1 MSNNDLMLH
10 RAGLLSRGDAKAV
23 GRGLARIDANSQ
35 LELAKIEA
43 EANLHAARVQSTVYV
58 TRQAMQGT
66 ALISELEAQLGQ
78 MVPESRGRVQG
89 IADIGCYTIAE
100 LVADTGRRVSR

>member
-1 MSNNDLMLH
+1 MSNDLTPY
-10 RAGLLSRGDAKAV
+10 RQGLLSRGDAKAV
-23 GRGLARIDANSQ
+23 GRGLARIDGQSQ

-43 EANLHAARVQSTVYV
+43 EANLQTARVQGTVYV
-58 TRQAMQGT
+58 TRQAMQGA

>member
-1 MSNNDLMLH
+1 MNNDLTLR
-10 RAGLLSRGDAKAV
+10 RAGLLSRGDTRAV
-23 GRGLARIDANSQ
+23 GRGLATIDAQSQ
-35 LELAKIEA
+35 LTLAKIEA
-43 EANLHAARVQSTVYV
+43 EAKLQTTRVQGTVYV
-58 TRQAMQGT
+58 TRQAMQGA